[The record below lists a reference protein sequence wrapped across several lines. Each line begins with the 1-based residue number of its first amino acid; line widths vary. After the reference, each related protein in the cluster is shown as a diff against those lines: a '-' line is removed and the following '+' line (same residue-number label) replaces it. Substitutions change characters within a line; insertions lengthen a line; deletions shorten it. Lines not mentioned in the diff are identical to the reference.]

1 MDEKQRVIST
11 LRALLV
17 FKKDATPLRELKH
30 DYCELEFTNEIPCF
44 EHKSVIDF
52 LISSGEFTVN
62 VEPTGLVTVREK
74 PKLLSSHLKKASQ
87 QKTRSTPGSAVVQA
101 VKNFICKNQK
111 QEVPA
116 VKEIE
121 LRQWN
126 GPAENTSRLVAK
138 VNIEVDPREKLW
150 EQTSKTTTMDTIAE
164 LKTQSNPFIKAQEE
178 NDQKHFKETA
188 SSNRHEIREIRTKN
202 TGNIMDRFSQSN
214 TEKYHDSFNKLNRM
228 CVTFTKSLTCNDQN
242 KYRAVLQIDHVQYFG
257 EGNTSDEAND
267 NAASKYLHSFETG
280 VHQKRANQEYL
291 NDVVPN
297 LSIIKLYEMYD
308 ELNYRTILRPG
319 ERHMFKTVVQV
330 DSVNYYGSGKSFQHA
345 AAAAADTCLQSIKL
359 GRQNKLLSSTDKL
372 LHFKQN

>member
-17 FKKDATPLRELKH
+17 FRKDATPLRELKH
-30 DYCELEFTNEIPCF
+30 DYCELESTNEIPCF
-44 EHKSVIDF
+44 GHKSVIDF
-52 LISSGEFTVN
+52 LVSSGEFTVN

-74 PKLLSSHLKKASQ
+74 PKLLSSHLKKASE
-87 QKTRSTPGSAVVQA
+87 QKPRSTPGSGVVKA

-111 QEVPA
+111 QEHPA

-121 LRQWN
+121 LKQWN
-126 GPAENTSRLVAK
+126 GSAENLSLLGAK
-138 VNIEVDPREKLW
+138 LSIEVDPRQKPPEH
-150 EQTSKTTTMDTIAE
+150 TSKTATMYTMAQ
-164 LKTQSNPFIKAQEE
+164 LTNPFVEAQDET
-178 NDQKHFKETA
+178 DQKKFEETV
-188 SSNRHEIREIRTKN
+188 SSNRHDMRFN
-202 TGNIMDRFSQSN
+202 DTGNNMDRLSQSN
-214 TEKYHDSFNKLNRM
+214 TEECHDSFNKLNRM

-242 KYRAVLQIDHVQYFG
+242 KYRVVLQIDHVQYFG

-267 NAASKYLHSFETG
+267 NAASKYLHSIKTG

-297 LSIIKLYEMYD
+297 SSIIKLYEMYD
-308 ELNYRTILRPG
+308 ELNYRTIVRPG
-319 ERHMFKTVVQV
+319 ERHMFKTAVQV

-359 GRQNKLLSSTDKL
+359 GRHNKLVSSTDKL